1 MLFVIFLLK
10 DNLPWIIFNSAKIII
25 IIMCIKTQT
34 CFWIQFLFWI
44 SIYLQFLLIPL
55 FFFFFQPVGPYIL
68 LLSFWAFP
76 LQTIFFKIIFTFNKK
91 KKHKKLYFDQWNN
104 FLGVSFFPTVEF
116 LIYCWYSLSYV
127 FAALFS
133 LCDRFILISGTK
145 FLTSKN
151 ESPDFFYIWFVS
163 CILFFQALIC
173 SGNTLKSSNN
183 LPLV

>member
-1 MLFVIFLLK
+1 MLFVIFLSK
-10 DNLPWIIFNSAKIII
+10 DNLPCIIFNSAKII

-91 KKHKKLYFDQWNN
+91 QNIKSFTLTNETIFWELVFFRQLN
-104 FLGVSFFPTVEF
+104 FRY
-116 LIYCWYSLSYV
+116 INCWYSLRYV

-151 ESPDFFYIWFVS
+151 ESPDFFIFG
-163 CILFFQALIC
+163 L
-173 SGNTLKSSNN
+173 
-183 LPLV
+183 

>member
-104 FLGVSFFPTVEF
+104 FLGVSFFSDSWILDIL
-116 LIYCWYSLSYV
+116 LIFFKLCICCFVFFMRSIYSHLRHKIFDIQKCVSW
-127 FAALFS
+127 L
-133 LCDRFILISGTK
+133 
-145 FLTSKN
+145 
-151 ESPDFFYIWFVS
+151 FFY
-163 CILFFQALIC
+163 
-173 SGNTLKSSNN
+173 
-183 LPLV
+183 LVCKL